1 MCSGRNCGFFLV
13 IVVVLIAMMF
23 YGLYSILPA
32 NSVEVDSEFEKSL
45 HATCQHATRG
55 EPEKCYRRCRK
66 SIYSDELQGDDP
78 DCR

>member
-23 YGLYSILPA
+23 YGLYPILEEEEA
-32 NSVEVDSEFEKSL
+32 LQKSV
-45 HATCQHATRG
+45 HATCTKATRG
-55 EPEKCYRRCRK
+55 QPEKCYHRCRK
-66 SIYSDELQGDDP
+66 SIYSDELQGYDP

>member
-1 MCSGRNCGFFLV
+1 MCSGRNCGFFL
-13 IVVVLIAMMF
+13 VVVLIAMMF

-32 NSVEVDSEFEKSL
+32 NFMEEDEFGKSL

-55 EPEKCYRRCRK
+55 KPEKCYHRCRK
-66 SIYSDELQGDDP
+66 SFYSDELQYDS